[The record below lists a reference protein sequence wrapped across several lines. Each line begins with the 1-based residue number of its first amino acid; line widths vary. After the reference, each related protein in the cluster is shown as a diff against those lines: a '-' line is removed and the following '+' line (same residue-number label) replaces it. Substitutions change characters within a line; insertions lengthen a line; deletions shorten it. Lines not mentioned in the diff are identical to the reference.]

1 MGVRLIFGHEEGD
14 RASNHKVVMFDSVT
28 GIAFGP
34 VFDSLEEAEHVV
46 DSLHAQHKDPR
57 EVSIEEFNAMIVAYD
72 AAHGD

>member
-1 MGVRLIFGHEEGD
+1 MGVRLIFGHEEGERSD
-14 RASNHKVVMFDSVT
+14 KVVMFDSVT